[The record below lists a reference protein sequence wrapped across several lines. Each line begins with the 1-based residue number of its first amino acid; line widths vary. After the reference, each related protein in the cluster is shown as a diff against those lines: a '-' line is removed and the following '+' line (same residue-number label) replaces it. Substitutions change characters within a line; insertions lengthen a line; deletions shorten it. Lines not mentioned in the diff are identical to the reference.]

1 MTQGGDDD
9 DSNDGDRHRSRP
21 TLLNAATELARHGLE
36 VFPLTPGTKVPRR
49 GSAGFRD
56 ATTDAAQILDWWKAV
71 PQSNIG
77 VRTTGLAIVDVD
89 LYHPG
94 TDESW
99 NRLLDVTE
107 SESLPN
113 TWVSRTGRGGRHHW
127 YRLTDPEDRFL
138 KNGYT
143 SSLPI
148 EGEIVHLAHLDM
160 KSSGGSYV
168 VAPPSVVPEGEYG
181 WLRRGAL
188 APAPNWMRGPK
199 PQATRP
205 AGTFSTARPFGSAKR
220 ITAILDRIATAPIG
234 ERNNTLNWG
243 AFRMAEVVSARVL
256 RKQQAYSALLEAA
269 TEGGLGSGEAER
281 TIREERS
288 CAGEAGHE
296 NRSG

>member
-1 MTQGGDDD
+1 
-9 DSNDGDRHRSRP
+9 
-21 TLLNAATELARHGLE
+21 
-36 VFPLTPGTKVPRR
+36 
-49 GSAGFRD
+49 
-56 ATTDAAQILDWWKAV
+56 
-71 PQSNIG
+71 
-77 VRTTGLAIVDVD
+77 
-89 LYHPG
+89 
-94 TDESW
+94 
-99 NRLLDVTE
+99 
-107 SESLPN
+107 
-113 TWVSRTGRGGRHHW
+113 
-127 YRLTDPEDRFL
+127 
-138 KNGYT
+138 
-143 SSLPI
+143 
-148 EGEIVHLAHLDM
+148 M

-281 TIREERS
+281 TILS
-288 CAGEAGHE
+288 AFAAQGL
-296 NRSG
+296 